1 MGAGDTKIMSNT
13 ETIRMISVME
23 DSRAKKKKKKSRS
36 VHACSEEAYIV

>member
-23 DSRAKKKKKKSRS
+23 DSRAKKKKKAEVSMHVLKKL
-36 VHACSEEAYIV
+36 I

>member
-23 DSRAKKKKKKSRS
+23 DSRAKKKKAEVSMHVLKKL
-36 VHACSEEAYIV
+36 I

>member
-23 DSRAKKKKKKSRS
+23 DSRAKKKKKKAEVSMH
-36 VHACSEEAYIV
+36 VLKKLI

>member
-23 DSRAKKKKKKSRS
+23 DSRAKKNKKSRS